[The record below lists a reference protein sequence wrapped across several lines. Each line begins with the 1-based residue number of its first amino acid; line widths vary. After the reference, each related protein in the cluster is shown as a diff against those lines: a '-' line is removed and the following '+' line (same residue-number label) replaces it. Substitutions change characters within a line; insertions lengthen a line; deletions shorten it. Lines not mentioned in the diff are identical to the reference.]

1 MYQYDPEERR
11 DPFVP
16 PKVEQVDNVE
26 LAIPTYPTG
35 KYDLSEIKL
44 KGIKWDSKAGPSKA
58 LFETP
63 DNVIHYLQKNDWI
76 GKNRGIIYQLKEDE
90 VVVVEPRLTG
100 DANKKEDSYV
110 PVIVRLDRLTNK
122 KGK

>member
-1 MYQYDPEERR
+1 MESAKGLQKGKGSSADAASKLMDINQQVGEIYNKVSNMYQYDPEERR

-16 PKVEQVDNVE
+16 PKMEKVDDVE

-63 DNVIHYLQKNDWI
+63 DKVIHYKKMI
-76 GKNRGIIYQLKEDE
+76 G
-90 VVVVEPRLTG
+90 
-100 DANKKEDSYV
+100 S
-110 PVIVRLDRLTNK
+110 
-122 KGK
+122 GKIGELFIN